1 MVGLSLLG
9 GTASHG
15 MSRNPGNGRWSFFAH
30 ADANV
35 DAESA
40 ESKDVKDAKKGER
53 KDAKDSKGAKKG
65 EFEFDPLSL
74 VPASMMDA
82 QMKAS
87 LRELARFAGDIFH
100 HL

>member
-40 ESKDVKDAKKGER
+40 ESKDV